1 MATKFSKVENEIEE
15 LEQLLEDIKSVLICI
30 EGDWDDLSEE
40 EQQRVA
46 SDLRK
51 VATNIRSTAQL
62 FSWIPPEPEWCKR

>member
-15 LEQLLEDIKSVLICI
+15 LEQLLDDIKSELNCI

-40 EQQRVA
+40 EQQRVP

-62 FSWIPPEPEWCKR
+62 FSWITPTPDWSKR